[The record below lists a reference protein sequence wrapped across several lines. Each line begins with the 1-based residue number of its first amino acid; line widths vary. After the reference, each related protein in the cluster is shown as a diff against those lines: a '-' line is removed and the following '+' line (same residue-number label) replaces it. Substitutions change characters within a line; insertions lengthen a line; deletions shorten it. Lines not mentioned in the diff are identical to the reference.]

1 MSWSPSH
8 SHELISLPL
17 SVEKEL
23 GTHGFFFFG
32 GPKHQVITSIFSTI
46 LVQSAYGF
54 MIGIKKN
61 DGFMIGIE
69 KKEHELI
76 GFMIW

>member
-1 MSWSPSH
+1 M
-8 SHELISLPL
+8 
-17 SVEKEL
+17 
-23 GTHGFFFFG
+23 
-32 GPKHQVITSIFSTI
+32 ITSIFSTI

-69 KKEHELI
+69 KNDHELI

>member
-1 MSWSPSH
+1 
-8 SHELISLPL
+8 LISLPL
-17 SVEKEL
+17 TVEKEL
-23 GTHGFFFFG
+23 GTHGFFLG
-32 GPKHQVITSIFSTI
+32 RKHQVITSKFSTI

-69 KKEHELI
+69 KKDHELI

>member
-1 MSWSPSH
+1 M
-8 SHELISLPL
+8 
-17 SVEKEL
+17 
-23 GTHGFFFFG
+23 
-32 GPKHQVITSIFSTI
+32 ITSIFSTI
-46 LVQSAYGF
+46 QVQSAYGF

>member
-1 MSWSPSH
+1 MT
-8 SHELISLPL
+8 
-17 SVEKEL
+17 VEKEL
-23 GTHGFFFFG
+23 GTHGFIL
-32 GPKHQVITSIFSTI
+32 GPKHQVITSIFSTT

-69 KKEHELI
+69 EKDHELI
-76 GFMIW
+76 GFIIW